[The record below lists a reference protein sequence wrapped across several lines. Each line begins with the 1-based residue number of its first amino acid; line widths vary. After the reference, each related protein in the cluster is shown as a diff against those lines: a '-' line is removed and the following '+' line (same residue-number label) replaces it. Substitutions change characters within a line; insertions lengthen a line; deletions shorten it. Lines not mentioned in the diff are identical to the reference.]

1 MIEGTG
7 DIAKVLRDREG
18 FTFFARGV
26 SNSQETDEFQYQ
38 REKNMLALQ
47 PKRDRLVYFG
57 SLSIFYADNRYT
69 RHKLEMEELVRET
82 FPKWTIVRLGNITFG
97 NNPHTIV
104 NFFRNKIASG
114 EHFEVRDECRYLTDK
129 EELLHWINLIP
140 NFNCEMNITGRRVHV
155 AQIVEEIKSGKL

>member
-82 FPKWTIVRLGNITFG
+82 FPKWTIVRLGNITWG
-97 NNPHTIV
+97 CNPHTLINHMKHQV
-104 NFFRNKIASG
+104 EVG
-114 EHFEVRDECRYLTDK
+114 EPVQIQDTYRYVVDL
-129 EELLHWINLIP
+129 EEFSHWMDRIP
-140 NFNCEMNITGRRVHV
+140 EGFNCEMNIPGRRMKVV
-155 AQIVEEIKSGKL
+155 DIFKKYV